1 MLLGSGT
8 LLGGYKSSYASFRF
22 LLPLLKSHY
31 VQCLLQYLGK
41 YAFMQRKSR
50 GLRKIPMQTKRYL
63 LNKLPLKFAC
73 AYTNTQESSE
83 TDTLQKRN
91 QDA

>member
-1 MLLGSGT
+1 MNFR
-8 LLGGYKSSYASFRF
+8 SYASFRF

-41 YAFMQRKSR
+41 YAFMQRFW
-50 GLRKIPMQTKRYL
+50 KIPMQTKRYL

-83 TDTLQKRN
+83 TDTLQKQR
-91 QDA
+91 QYA

>member
-1 MLLGSGT
+1 MNFRSD
-8 LLGGYKSSYASFRF
+8 ASFRF

-41 YAFMQRKSR
+41 CAFIAFW
-50 GLRKIPMQTKRYL
+50 KIPMQTKRYL

-83 TDTLQKRN
+83 TDTL
-91 QDA
+91 